1 MFFLFSFV
9 FALGTSDPFLK
20 TNNLTVSSVQSLI
33 ARGVEEADKG
43 CIEHKMLKKIT
54 HNPIFK
60 KSELI
65 IKLQNFVNQKQSII
79 RIFFQIIFSLF
90 YYFKY
95 LENY

>member
-9 FALGTSDPFLK
+9 FAPGTSDPFLK
-20 TNNLTVSSVQSLI
+20 TNNLTVSSVPSLI
-33 ARGVEEADKG
+33 ARGVEEADKE

-79 RIFFQIIFSLF
+79 RIFFQIIISLF

>member
-1 MFFLFSFV
+1 M
-9 FALGTSDPFLK
+9 P
-20 TNNLTVSSVQSLI
+20 SLI
-33 ARGVEEADKG
+33 ARGVEEADKE

-60 KSELI
+60 KKSELI
-65 IKLQNFVNQKQSII
+65 IKLQDFVNQKQSIT

>member
-1 MFFLFSFV
+1 
-9 FALGTSDPFLK
+9 
-20 TNNLTVSSVQSLI
+20 
-33 ARGVEEADKG
+33 
-43 CIEHKMLKKIT
+43 MLKKIT

-60 KSELI
+60 KTESI

-79 RIFFQIIFSLF
+79 RIFFQIIISLF

>member
-1 MFFLFSFV
+1 M
-9 FALGTSDPFLK
+9 P
-20 TNNLTVSSVQSLI
+20 SLI
-33 ARGVEEADKG
+33 ARSVEETDKE

-60 KSELI
+60 KTESI

-79 RIFFQIIFSLF
+79 RIFFQIIISLF

>member
-9 FALGTSDPFLK
+9 FAPGTSDPFLK

-60 KSELI
+60 K
-65 IKLQNFVNQKQSII
+65 I
-79 RIFFQIIFSLF
+79 RI
-90 YYFKY
+90 
-95 LENY
+95 NN